1 MIVVMK
7 DVYDTAIVQADFDR
21 LAPFSTEQ
29 WDHNSHYHRFL
40 LRHLP
45 ARCRTALDIG
55 CGTGA
60 FARLLAQRAEHVL
73 ALDLSPEMIRL
84 AQERSTAYPTIE
96 FQVADILSS
105 ECSPGQF
112 DAIVSI
118 ATLHHLPM
126 ETLLVRLKETLAP
139 GGILLVLDLYQPRLV
154 DLPLNLPA
162 IPANLF
168 FKYARTGHLREPVA
182 VREAWAEHGQ
192 RDVYLTI
199 AQVRTLCRT
208 TLPGAQVKRHLFWRY
223 SLIWKKSGSL

>member
-1 MIVVMK
+1 MK
-7 DVYDTAIVQADFDR
+7 ESYDAATVQADFDR

-40 LRHLP
+40 VRHLP
-45 ARCRTALDIG
+45 AHCRTALEIG

-60 FARLLAQRAEHVL
+60 FARLLAQRVEHVL

-84 AQERSTAYPTIE
+84 AKERSMAYPTIE
-96 FQVADILSS
+96 FQMADILT
-105 ECSPGQF
+105 SPFSPEQF

-126 ETLLVRLKETLAP
+126 EKLLVRLKEALAP
-139 GGILLVLDLYQPRLV
+139 GGVLIVLDLYQPRLL
-154 DLPLNLPA
+154 DLPLNLIA
-162 IPANLF
+162 IPVNLLL
-168 FKYARTGHLREPVA
+168 KYVRTGYLKEPAA

-199 AQVRTLCRT
+199 PQVRALCKA

-223 SLIWKKSGSL
+223 SLVWTKPGSL